1 MTVAQEELLGHGE
14 KPNDSPVGTI
24 ETERVK
30 ESMTAH
36 THASLFDHCVFSTQG
51 KTARDRMRRAMHRKR
66 NERLQTS
73 LRDFPATAA
82 RSQDWRLG
90 LFSRRPSGTSCRTP
104 SHSTGLKMYK
114 LQCTDTSALWSLY
127 ILVRW
132 TLCIT
137 DEDTPPMGSCEGQVS
152 PASSP
157 VSLPHMGSC
166 EGQVSPGFS
175 NS

>member
-1 MTVAQEELLGHGE
+1 MTVAQEELLGHG
-14 KPNDSPVGTI
+14 KKTNDSPVGTI
-24 ETERVK
+24 EMESVK
-30 ESMTAH
+30 ECMMAH
-36 THASLFDHCVFSTQG
+36 AHASLFDRCVFSTKG
-51 KTARDRMRRAMHRKR
+51 KTARNRMRRAMHRGR

-73 LRDFPATAA
+73 LRDFPDTAA
-82 RSQDWRLG
+82 RSQDWRPG

-137 DEDTPPMGSCEGQVS
+137 DEDTP
-152 PASSP
+152 
-157 VSLPHMGSC
+157 HMGSC